1 MRDRLSLH
9 SLRCSILG
17 SDNVYYQPPAS
28 VLMNYPAIRY
38 RRSDISNRHA
48 NDGVYSSRNQ
58 YEITVIDWDPDSTIP
73 DEVNK
78 IPSVRF
84 IRSFASDN
92 LNHWIFE
99 IYY

>member
-9 SLRCSILG
+9 SLLCNILG
-17 SDNVYYQPPAS
+17 SNNAYFQPPAS

-48 NDGVYSSRNQ
+48 NDGVYSHQNQ
-58 YEITVIDWDPDSTIP
+58 YELTVIDWDPDSTIP
-73 DEVNK
+73 DKVNE
-78 IPSVRF
+78 IPTAQF
-84 IRSFASDN
+84 IRSFSSDN
-92 LNHWIFE
+92 LNHWVFE